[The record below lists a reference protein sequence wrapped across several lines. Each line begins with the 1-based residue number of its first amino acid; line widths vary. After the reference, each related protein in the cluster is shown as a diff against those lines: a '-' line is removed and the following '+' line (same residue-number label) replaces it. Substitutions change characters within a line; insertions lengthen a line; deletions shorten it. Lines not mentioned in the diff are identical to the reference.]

1 MRRRPLSYSLVPY
14 RRGLLAVEIFSEF
27 GEQVTRRGNITY
39 SGSSPLAPCRIVQ
52 DGRDQPLLASVS

>member
-52 DGRDQPLLASVS
+52 DGRDQPLLASVA